1 MAIDNILPFKKMGK
15 ICSNETAMQSELGA
29 QRAKKL
35 KQRLMELMAADS
47 LADISHLPPSRLH
60 ELKGNRAGQ
69 FSVDLEQ
76 PYRLVFIPAHDP
88 IPRND
93 DGGVDLDKIV
103 EIEVLGIF
111 DAH

>member
-1 MAIDNILPFKKMGK
+1 MK
-15 ICSNETAMQSELGA
+15 SELGA

-60 ELKGNRAGQ
+60 VLKGNRADQ
-69 FSVDLEQ
+69 FSVDLEH
-76 PYRLVFIPAHDP
+76 PYRLLFIPVNDP

-93 DGGVDLDKIV
+93 DGGIDLEKVV
-103 EIEVLGIF
+103 EIEVLGLF
-111 DAH
+111 DTH